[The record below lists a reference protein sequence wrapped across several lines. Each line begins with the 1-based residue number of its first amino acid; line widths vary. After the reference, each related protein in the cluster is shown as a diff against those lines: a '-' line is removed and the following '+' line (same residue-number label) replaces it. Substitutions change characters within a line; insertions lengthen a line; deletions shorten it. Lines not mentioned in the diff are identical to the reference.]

1 MSTTIG
7 RIEVL
12 PPSIDAE
19 VSRHDWKVTQMKP
32 DSTKPVGV
40 PASPR
45 LGG

>member
-19 VSRHDWKVTQMKP
+19 EYPTM
-32 DSTKPVGV
+32 TG
-40 PASPR
+40 R
-45 LGG
+45 LLK